1 MVLMLSRTS
10 LRANALLVALCL
22 CFGVTA
28 SAQAQAPSPPPSQA
42 QDSAGGV
49 VDRVVAR
56 FSAPEI
62 GGPRSP
68 RFIYERRLAF
78 EARLVALS
86 DRSHK
91 SQDGKYRERHLRG
104 AMERHIA
111 ETLLGG
117 LDIVPAPTSKDVELR
132 VKAARLALLQRIGG
146 QAVLAEAARAEGIE
160 HSEIVHMMRRQARA
174 SIYLDRMVTPMLRP
188 SEAELRNVHRGV
200 STPYSAKPFRQV
212 AGDLRRWY
220 VANRLASALASF
232 YENARSRLRLDLVP

>member
-1 MVLMLSRTS
+1 MALMLSRPCPRTVP
-10 LRANALLVALCL
+10 LLFALCL
-22 CFGVTA
+22 T
-28 SAQAQAPSPPPSQA
+28 SAQASTAQA
-42 QDSAGGV
+42 QSESPAPAGAA

-62 GGPRSP
+62 GGTRSP

-91 SQDGKYRERHLRG
+91 SKDGKYRERHLRR

-111 ETLLGG
+111 ETLLGA
-117 LDIVPAPTSKDVELR
+117 LDIVPAPSAKDVESR
-132 VKAARLALLQRIGG
+132 VQAARLALLQRIGG
-146 QAVLAEAARAEGIE
+146 QAVLAEAAHAEGIE
-160 HSEIVHMMRRQARA
+160 HSEIFYMMRRQARA

-200 STPYSAKPFRQV
+200 STPYSAKPFREI
-212 AGDLRRWY
+212 AADLRRWY